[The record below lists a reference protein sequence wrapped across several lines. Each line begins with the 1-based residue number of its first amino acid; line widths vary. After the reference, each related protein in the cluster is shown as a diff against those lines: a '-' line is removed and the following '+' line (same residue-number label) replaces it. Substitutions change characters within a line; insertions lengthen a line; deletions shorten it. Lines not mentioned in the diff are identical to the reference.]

1 MAESALAE
9 SEQKIPPF
17 RGVVVVV
24 MFYLSLRPRGFPK
37 GSGEGEGGCGIWIV
51 LGSGGRDEGW
61 SGAESSV
68 ARLLLLHPRPPLRAS
83 RVSSSGVAGEMRQ
96 ASTHIFL
103 EEFTDFFFMVG
114 FAFTTPPPVKQL
126 DTLGVQ
132 EEFSFSEPRS
142 Y

>member
-17 RGVVVVV
+17 RGRVVV
-24 MFYLSLRPRGFPK
+24 MFYLSLRPGGFPK
-37 GSGEGEGGCGIWIV
+37 GSGEGEGDCGVWVV
-51 LGSGGRDEGW
+51 LGSRGRDEGW

-68 ARLLLLHPRPPLRAS
+68 ARLLLLRPRPPLRAS

-103 EEFTDFFFMVG
+103 EEFTDFFMVG
-114 FAFTTPPPVKQL
+114 FAFTPQ
-126 DTLGVQ
+126 
-132 EEFSFSEPRS
+132 
-142 Y
+142 

>member
-17 RGVVVVV
+17 RGVVVV
-24 MFYLSLRPRGFPK
+24 MFCLSLRPRGFLK
-37 GSGEGEGGCGIWIV
+37 GSGEGEGGRGVWIV

-68 ARLLLLHPRPPLRAS
+68 ARLLLLCPRPPLRAS
-83 RVSSSGVAGEMRQ
+83 RVCSRGVAGGMRQ

-103 EEFTDFFFMVG
+103 EEFTDFFMVG
-114 FAFTTPPPVKQL
+114 FAFTP
-126 DTLGVQ
+126 
-132 EEFSFSEPRS
+132 
-142 Y
+142 